1 MIQISNLYKEYAKKI
16 VLENINLTINDG
28 EIYCLLGKNGVGK
41 TTLIN
46 IILDLIEN
54 ESGTIQLLGKSHTD
68 LETLDKS
75 QIGVVHENLALIE
88 EINGLDYLKF
98 VGKIYNLP
106 QEILT
111 KRIND
116 LIGYFFEDDAT
127 IKKSMGKFST
137 GMKKKIAFCAAVI
150 HTPSILILDEP
161 FSGLDPLVANQM
173 VQFLQKYKREDRT
186 ILISSHDLTYIE
198 KIATHIGVLDNKEL
212 VFNSSIKDFTENGE
226 NHLDAALLSILKPND
241 SQLNNLDWI

>member
-1 MIQISNLYKEYAKKI
+1 MIQIINLHKEYTKKV
-16 VLENINLTINDG
+16 VLENINFTINDG

-54 ESGTIQLLGKSHTD
+54 ESGTIQLVGKNHND
-68 LETLDKS
+68 LETSDKS

-106 QEILT
+106 SETLT

-116 LIGYFFEDDAT
+116 LVNYFFEDDDT
-127 IKKSMGKFST
+127 IKKSIGKFST

-212 VFNSSIKDFTENGE
+212 IFNSSIKDFTENGE
-226 NHLDAALLSILKPND
+226 NQLDAALLSILKPND
-241 SQLNNLDWI
+241 AQLDKLDWI

>member
-1 MIQISNLYKEYAKKI
+1 M
-16 VLENINLTINDG
+16 
-28 EIYCLLGKNGVGK
+28 LGKNH
-41 TTLIN
+41 N
-46 IILDLIEN
+46 DLSTN
-54 ESGTIQLLGKSHTD
+54 
-68 LETLDKS
+68 DKS
-75 QIGVVHENLALIE
+75 KIGVVHENLALIE

-106 QEILT
+106 QETLT

-116 LIGYFFEDDAT
+116 LIGYFFEDDST
-127 IKKSMGKFST
+127 IKNSMGKFST

-150 HTPSILILDEP
+150 HTPSVLILDEP

-186 ILISSHDLTYIE
+186 IFISSHDLTYIE

-212 VFNSSIKDFTENGE
+212 LFNSSIKDFTENGE

-241 SQLNNLDWI
+241 SQLDNLDWI